1 MYIKKT
7 YKKDIVNWTYIMYVH
22 KVSRRTSK
30 LCDAVDSNEKE
41 CTLKVEVE
49 RESSREQE
57 ELEDKKED

>member
-30 LCDAVDSNEKE
+30 LYDAVDYNEKE

-57 ELEDKKED
+57 ELEDKKEG